1 MNRTA
6 AAERTIFRVDMIEFL
21 INGLGSVFNYY
32 ITIIQVKYG

>member
-21 INGLGSVFNYY
+21 INGLGSVFSYY
-32 ITIIQVKYG
+32 ITIIQIKYG